1 MIGELATW
9 LESYSGVSYDFS
21 DDIKSL
27 YVNVAFI
34 DTFEWYN
41 RISNIEQ
48 NLNSACDIIDTY
60 GYALPND
67 LQNPNGIKKMLTSSL
82 LGDLTVCINQV
93 KQVLTITTIIFSS
106 FETLNTHVNAL
117 KFLIDLL
124 IEYPTTT
131 KRMLD
136 VFNEYDEENDYVLT
150 ESFGISKNDIPNMQ
164 FTVSDVRQSYFDSID
179 EG

>member
-1 MIGELATW
+1 MIKELATW

-21 DDIKSL
+21 DDIRSL
-27 YVNVAFI
+27 YDNMVFI

-41 RISNIEQ
+41 CISNIEQ
-48 NLNSACDIIDTY
+48 NLNSACDTIDVY

-67 LQNPNGIKKMLTSSL
+67 LQNPNGVKKMLTSSL
-82 LGDLTVCINQV
+82 LIDLAVCINQV
-93 KQVLTITTIIFSS
+93 KQSLGITTIIFSS
-106 FETLNTHVNAL
+106 FEILNIHINAL
-117 KFLIDLL
+117 RFLIELL

-136 VFNEYDEENDYVLT
+136 VFNEYDEENDYILT
-150 ESFGISKNDIPNMQ
+150 ETFGISKNDIPNMQ
-164 FTVSDVRQSYFDSID
+164 FTVSDIRQSYFDSID